1 MRNIERFPSKQMY
14 PYLSLVERKVAEFY
28 HNIDRRRWLV
38 WVKITYF
45 HRFFRT
51 IHGVLTQQFTPHSRC
66 ILWQKVAHPLF
77 VFLVQSSWSSS
88 LALVQLH
95 VEGQLLTESWER
107 DDRNSFGWGQSC
119 HHKTNSC
126 YNMIIIML
134 LLLKIQNLIPVFLN
148 SSTHGFFSLF
158 VYYRCNQIIMFWWT
172 QQKNYQIHLSRLCAL
187 SSHKYFLHMTWPLR
201 KKNTYSFRDEREWLL
216 RCREREQEWR
226 TPFPRVRNMKGMK
239 KHRGYHSREWEQE
252 GREQKR
258 MIWLYQKNIKKYL
271 AWY

>member
-1 MRNIERFPSKQMY
+1 M
-14 PYLSLVERKVAEFY
+14 
-28 HNIDRRRWLV
+28 
-38 WVKITYF
+38 
-45 HRFFRT
+45 
-51 IHGVLTQQFTPHSRC
+51 C
-66 ILWQKVAHPLF
+66 IFWQKVAHPLF

-134 LLLKIQNLIPVFLN
+134 LLLKIQNLIPLFLN
-148 SSTHGFFSLF
+148 SSTYGFFSLF

-172 QQKNYQIHLSRLCAL
+172 QQKNYLSRLCAL

-226 TPFPRVRNMKGMK
+226 IPFPRVGNIKRWKKTFPTSGTARKWEKTSMLSLPGM
-239 KHRGYHSREWEQE
+239 GT
-252 GREQKR
+252 GRERTKKND
-258 MIWLYQKNIKKYL
+258 MIIPKKY
-271 AWY
+271 